1 MISKNNVKNQ
11 ERILSYVWG
20 SKKLWI
26 TSGITII
33 FIGTYTYEYDT
44 IVLPYLP
51 FLLFHLDFYFC
62 AYWSYTDTFFTFGHI
77 YFYMFNAMSKEIL
90 GVNNFRKRV
99 CATAQLHATI
109 FSKVTICDYN
119 RHFGISKIGFC
130 KISFSMASH
139 SWMVSQSFVN
149 IICYIPYFYLLI
161 DDIAQSMLPLMWTK
175 YSKRC

>member
-1 MISKNNVKNQ
+1 ML
-11 ERILSYVWG
+11 RIKREYCHMFEVPKSYE
-20 SKKLWI
+20 LPQ
-26 TSGITII
+26 
-33 FIGTYTYEYDT
+33 
-44 IVLPYLP
+44 VLPLFLQVHIHMNMVLYYLTCH
-51 FLLFHLDFYFC
+51 FYYIFHLDFYFC
-62 AYWSYTDTFFTFGHI
+62 AYQSYTNTFFTFGHI

-139 SWMVSQSFVN
+139 S
-149 IICYIPYFYLLI
+149 
-161 DDIAQSMLPLMWTK
+161 
-175 YSKRC
+175 

>member
-1 MISKNNVKNQ
+1 MNYLRYYHYFYRYIYTWIWYLHTSTLLAIS
-11 ERILSYVWG
+11 
-20 SKKLWI
+20 
-26 TSGITII
+26 II
-33 FIGTYTYEYDT
+33 SFRFLFFCL
-44 IVLPYLP
+44 IVIYI
-51 FLLFHLDFYFC
+51 H
-62 AYWSYTDTFFTFGHI
+62 TNTFFTFGHI

-149 IICYIPYFYLLI
+149 TICYIPYFYLLI